1 MGILK
6 SSGSRREYPDLP
18 LVGVGALVM
27 KDDMVLLVKR
37 QTEPGKGL
45 WSIPGGLVELGETVI
60 EAAKREVK
68 EETSL
73 DIEIK
78 ELIGVFDSMTYDD
91 AGRLRFHYVLI
102 DYLAHPKSSSL
113 KGNSEVADVRWVKVG
128 ELRGYELTK
137 ILGKLLIK
145 MGLISDIDEA
155 QD

>member
-45 WSIPGGLVELGETVI
+45 WSIPGGLVELGETAL

-102 DYLAHPKSSSL
+102 DYLAHAKGGSL
-113 KGNSEVADVRWVKVG
+113 KGNAEVADVRWVKVG

>member
-1 MGILK
+1 MGNRT
-6 SSGSRREYPDLP
+6 SSQARREYPDLP

-27 KDDMVLLVKR
+27 KDGKVLLVKR
-37 QTEPGKGL
+37 QTEPGEGL
-45 WSIPGGLVELGETVI
+45 WSIPGGLVELGETVY

-73 DIEIK
+73 DIEIS

-102 DYLAHPKSSSL
+102 DYLARPKGGSL
-113 KGNSEVADVRWVKVG
+113 KGNAEVADVRWVSVS
-128 ELRGYELTK
+128 ELGDYELTK
-137 ILGKLLIK
+137 ILGKLLKK
-145 MGLISDIDEA
+145 MGLGADAEKR

>member
-1 MGILK
+1 MEIQK

-27 KDDMVLLVKR
+27 EDDKVLLVKR

-45 WSIPGGLVELGETVI
+45 WSIPGGLVELGETI
-60 EAAKREVK
+60 LEAAKREVK

-73 DIEIK
+73 DIEIR

-102 DYLAHPKSSSL
+102 DYLARPKGGSL
-113 KGNSEVADVRWVKVG
+113 KGNAEVADVRWVNVG
-128 ELRGYELTK
+128 ELGGYELTK
-137 ILGKLLIK
+137 VLGKLLRK
-145 MGLISDIDEA
+145 TGLITDTDKR
-155 QD
+155 QG

>member
-1 MGILK
+1 MGIQK
-6 SSGSRREYPDLP
+6 PSRTRRKYPDLP

-27 KDDMVLLVKR
+27 KDDKVLLVKR

-45 WSIPGGLVELGETVI
+45 WSIPGGLVELGETII
-60 EAAKREVK
+60 EAVKREVK

-73 DIEIK
+73 DTEIK

-102 DYLAHPKSSSL
+102 DYLAHPRGGSL
-113 KGNSEVADVRWVKVG
+113 KGNAEVADVRWVNIN
-128 ELRGYELTK
+128 ELGGYELTK

-145 MGLISDIDEA
+145 IGLITDTDKR